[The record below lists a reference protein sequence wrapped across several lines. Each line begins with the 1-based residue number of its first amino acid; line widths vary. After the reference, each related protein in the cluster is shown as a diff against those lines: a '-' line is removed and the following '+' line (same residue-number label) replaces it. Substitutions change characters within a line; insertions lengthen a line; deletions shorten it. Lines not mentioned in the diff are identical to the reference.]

1 MRRNNSGEV
10 QGTAAMAMATDY
22 ALPTTAMA
30 QLWHTTQPF
39 VHGGMSG
46 MAAWMF
52 VQPIDIVKVRI
63 QLGDVK
69 SPVHPSG
76 SSHSL
81 LPD

>member
-10 QGTAAMAMATDY
+10 RGTAAKAMATDY
-22 ALPTTAMA
+22 ALPTSAVA
-30 QLWHTTQPF
+30 QLWQTTQPF

-69 SPVHPSG
+69 SPVHFSF
-76 SSHSL
+76 SSSPL
-81 LPD
+81 